1 MKVYLGLGSNIGNR
15 FENLNEAVRLLNE
28 ASEIRVMN
36 VSKNYETVPVG
47 GPEQP
52 DYLNAAAEIETTL
65 EPETLYQQCSYI
77 ERALGRVRT
86 ERYGP
91 RIIDIDILL
100 YEQLVMK
107 TDDLNIP
114 HPQMHERAFV
124 LCPLADLAPDC
135 VHPVLGLTVSE
146 LLERVNQSG
155 VQKIDERV
163 TH

>member
-1 MKVYLGLGSNIGNR
+1 MKAYLGLGSNIGNR

-28 ASEIRVMN
+28 AAEIRVMN
-36 VSKNYETVPVG
+36 VSKIYETVPVG

-52 DYLNAAAEIETTL
+52 DYLNAAVEIETTL
-65 EPETLYQQCSYI
+65 EPATLYQQCSTI
-77 ERALGRVRT
+77 ERALGRVRM

-91 RIIDIDILL
+91 RIIDIDIVL
-100 YEQLVMK
+100 YEQLVVK

-146 LLERVNQSG
+146 LLECVNQSG
-155 VQKIDERV
+155 VQKIDKRV